1 MPYISRDLMKQWE
14 RQYKYLLRMRDEH
27 GRLRF
32 DQERQFEF
40 LSKVFEVG
48 GNNDG
53 NPDHG
58 SSGIGQEHVGT

>member
-1 MPYISRDLMKQWE
+1 MPYISQDLMRQWE
-14 RQYKYLLRMRDEH
+14 RQYKYLLRMREEH

-53 NPDHG
+53 NPDDG
-58 SSGIGQEHVGT
+58 SSRIGEEHVGS